1 MGEFLL
7 LSSAKKRGI
16 SSLRCRIK
24 HSSMT
29 AIRPRSETK
38 QPCEWGPF
46 SCTVVWDKDEGGGQY
61 QKALTCCVLMQF
73 TVAMTSVV
81 TSVRS
86 GISCLDAGTSPRNI
100 QCVHCT
106 FGGRAHG
113 EHLQLVSPQWPRL
126 HLCGRSHKLSLFQV
140 SDNDLKQF
148 VSGGSVCNS
157 LVEKKILPQIVC
169 IKISDVCY
177 EETVSYPS
185 ASNVVTLYM
194 VVPVKPSIAVL
205 CHGNVDRETAFSLL
219 AVASTIA
226 AEAIA
231 AVEGRIDLCWSVFPL
246 CILIIPWGV
255 LRLWRQRCRFRK
267 ATLWVAS

>member
-1 MGEFLL
+1 
-7 LSSAKKRGI
+7 
-16 SSLRCRIK
+16 
-24 HSSMT
+24 
-29 AIRPRSETK
+29 
-38 QPCEWGPF
+38 
-46 SCTVVWDKDEGGGQY
+46 
-61 QKALTCCVLMQF
+61 MQF

-81 TSVRS
+81 TSARP

-100 QCVHCT
+100 QRVHCT

-113 EHLQLVSPQWPRL
+113 ERLQLVSPQRPRL

-148 VSGGSVCNS
+148 GSGGSVCNS

-194 VVPVKPSIAVL
+194 VVPGNPSISVL
-205 CHGNVDRETAFSLL
+205 TAD
-219 AVASTIA
+219 
-226 AEAIA
+226 AIV
-231 AVEGRIDLCWSVFPL
+231 AVEGRIDL

-255 LRLWRQRCRFRK
+255 LSLWRQSCRFRK
-267 ATLWVAS
+267 ATLSEWHLNLFKCFQIPPHWQNDLGDHMAPIIVNKGIKWNDYNQECRIMQLIRGSEPEASL